1 VIEIIPHSLIG
12 KNSKNEK
19 PLEKF
24 FPILPY
30 IRKIKIVLR
39 LLFRHGT
46 D

>member
-1 VIEIIPHSLIG
+1 VIEIIPHPLIG
-12 KNSKNEK
+12 KKLQNEK

-30 IRKIKIVLR
+30 IGKIKIVLR
-39 LLFRHGT
+39 LLFRHGA